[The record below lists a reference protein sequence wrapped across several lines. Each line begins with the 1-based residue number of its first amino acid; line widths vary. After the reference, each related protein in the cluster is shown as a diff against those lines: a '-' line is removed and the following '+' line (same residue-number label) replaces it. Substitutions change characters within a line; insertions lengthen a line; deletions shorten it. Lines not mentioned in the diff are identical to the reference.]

1 MKKIGLFLLMI
12 LLFLPGGATVFYFLY
27 VGQKIKRIKS
37 AEIAQ
42 LEANKAN
49 AIQSVQ
55 KAKNVILLIGD
66 GMGLAQVS
74 AGMAINGN
82 QLQLERCTTVGLSK
96 TSAANRYIT
105 DSASSA
111 TAMSSGKKTNN
122 GAIAVTP
129 DEKPT
134 VTILEMAEEQG
145 MSTGLIATS
154 KITHATPA
162 AFIAHER
169 NRGSY
174 EAIAADFLDT
184 EVDVVIGG
192 GMQNFVQREDGRNLI
207 DELKGLGYEIFES
220 MEALL
225 SSDSKKL
232 YALCAEDDM
241 PTMTQG
247 RGEFLG
253 DAIMTAIDR
262 LSQNEKG
269 FFLMAESS
277 QIDWGGHDNNA
288 EYVITE
294 TLDFDKSIGQV
305 LDFAAQDSQTLVI
318 ITADHETGG
327 MSITEYD
334 RELEE
339 FGFKFSTFG
348 HTPIMVPVYAYGPG
362 SEAFTG
368 IYENT
373 EIFFKMV
380 QALGLNTEQANL
392 D

>member
-1 MKKIGLFLLMI
+1 MKLFGRI
-12 LLFLPGGATVFYFLY
+12 LLLILIFLAGGATVFYLFFT
-27 VGQKIKRIKS
+27 VQKVKRKEA
-37 AEIAQ
+37 AEINQ
-42 LEANKAN
+42 LKINKAN
-49 AIQSVQ
+49 A
-55 KAKNVILLIGD
+55 AKEVGQARNVILLIGD

-74 AGMAINGN
+74 AGMAINNN
-82 QLQLERCTTVGLSK
+82 QLQLERCTTTGLSK

-129 DEKPT
+129 DELPT
-134 VTILEMAEEQG
+134 ETILEIAEERG
-145 MSTGLIATS
+145 LSTGLIATS

-192 GMQNFVQREDGRNLI
+192 GMENFTQREDERNLI
-207 DELKGLGYEIFES
+207 EELKGLGYDVFDNLES
-220 MEALL
+220 LL
-225 SSDSKKL
+225 KSNSRKL
-232 YALCAEDDM
+232 YALCAEEDM
-241 PTMTQG
+241 PTMIEG
-247 RGEFLG
+247 RGDFLG
-253 DAIMTAIDR
+253 NAIETAIDR
-262 LSQNEKG
+262 LSQNEEG
-269 FFLMAESS
+269 FFLMAEAS

-288 EYVITE
+288 DYVITE
-294 TLDFDKSIGQV
+294 MLDFDNSIGRV
-305 LDFAAQDSQTLVI
+305 LDFAAKDSQTLVI

-327 MSITEYD
+327 MSITDYD
-334 RELEE
+334 QELKE
-339 FGFKFSTFG
+339 FDIRFSTLG
-348 HTPIMVPVYAYGPG
+348 HTPIMVPVYAFGPG

-373 EIFFKMV
+373 EIFFKMLK
-380 QALGLNTEQANL
+380 ALGWEKEE
-392 D
+392 DPG